1 MSYKLKK
8 TLVAWAKDDLSRI
21 AQLEAARDEA
31 IEKVLSGKGSQLT
44 SATTNSNTF
53 TVSISMT
60 NEQFASCITDVL
72 DHLENG
78 TTPQNRV
85 VGGFNTYE

>member
-1 MSYKLKK
+1 MSYKFKK
-8 TLVAWAKDDLSRI
+8 TLVSWAEGDESRI
-21 AQLEAARDEA
+21 LEIRETRDEC
-31 IEKVLSGKGSQLT
+31 ISKSLSSKGSQIS

-53 TVSISMT
+53 SMAIGMT
-60 NEQFASCITDVL
+60 YEEYASCLTDVL
-72 DHLENG
+72 SHLNKG